1 MCLKKLHPF
10 DQGTS
15 NYPTMSLSI
24 VGEVI
29 KAIEI
34 AKTVSYKPLAD
45 KILVSC
51 IDVLKELQATGEK
64 PAQICSE
71 YEFRHA
77 MLPYLK
83 RLHPDNAYDA
93 LRSQTDILWIRYR
106 HLANLD
112 LIVSAAH
119 SEAVREAFPD
129 TSLLRISIP
138 MRKESTCEV
147 DC

>member
-1 MCLKKLHPF
+1 
-10 DQGTS
+10 
-15 NYPTMSLSI
+15 MSLSI
-24 VGEVI
+24 VAEVI

-45 KILVSC
+45 KILMSC
-51 IDVLKELQATGEK
+51 IDVLKELQSTGEQK
-64 PAQICSE
+64 APQLCSE
-71 YEFRHA
+71 YEFRQT

-83 RLHPDNAYDA
+83 RLHPDNAYEA
-93 LRSQTDILWIRYR
+93 LRTQADILWIRYR

-119 SEAVREAFPD
+119 SEAVREASPD
-129 TSLLRISIP
+129 ISLLRISIP
-138 MRKESTCEV
+138 LRKESTCEA

>member
-1 MCLKKLHPF
+1 
-10 DQGTS
+10 
-15 NYPTMSLSI
+15 MSLSI

-34 AKTVSYKPLAD
+34 AKTISYKPLAD
-45 KILVSC
+45 KILLSC

-64 PAQICSE
+64 APQVCSE

-77 MLPYLK
+77 MLPHLK
-83 RLHPDNAYDA
+83 RLHPDNHYDS
-93 LRSQTDILWIRYR
+93 LRSQTDILWIKYR

-119 SEAVREAFPD
+119 SEAVRDASPD
-129 TSLLRISIP
+129 TSILRISIP
-138 MRKESTCEV
+138 MRKESTCDV

>member
-1 MCLKKLHPF
+1 
-10 DQGTS
+10 
-15 NYPTMSLSI
+15 MSLSI
-24 VGEVI
+24 VAEVI

-51 IDVLKELQATGEK
+51 IDVLKELQSTGEQK
-64 PAQICSE
+64 APQVCSE
-71 YEFRHA
+71 YEFRHT
-77 MLPYLK
+77 MLPHLK
-83 RLHPDNAYDA
+83 RLHPDNAYEA
-93 LRSQTDILWIRYR
+93 LRSQVDILWIRYR

-119 SEAVREAFPD
+119 SEAVREASPD
-129 TSLLRISIP
+129 ISLLRISIP
-138 MRKESTCEV
+138 LRKESTCEV